1 MGVDNYTALKQGSLM
16 INEPRLTQ
24 RGSGRLTAV
33 LQVTVATWI
42 DNAAAV
48 LSGPWGAVTRRAHH
62 SGSSRTAVSTHAQ
75 RVVQAV
81 ASAQAG
87 GISDDALWHAN
98 ERLKAENAALWQA
111 WSEAADLSEAKQRA

>member
-1 MGVDNYTALKQGSLM
+1 MVN
-16 INEPRLTQ
+16 
-24 RGSGRLTAV
+24 
-33 LQVTVATWI
+33 VTVATWI

-48 LSGPWGAVTRRAHH
+48 LSGTWGAVTRRAHQ
-62 SGSSRTAVSTHAQ
+62 SGSSRTAVYTHAQ